1 MRVWGLGGNG
11 THGEVREVGVDG
23 MKGEVRREMGV
34 TKAMVLKIAGVKMRK
49 EAESNGAI
57 LFVDCL
63 LLLLSRLGESGCIK
77 EIVRGSVL
85 V

>member
-1 MRVWGLGGNG
+1 MWGLGGNG
-11 THGEVREVGVDG
+11 THSEVREVGVDG

-57 LFVDCL
+57 LSVDCL
-63 LLLLSRLGESGCIK
+63 LLLLSGLGESGCIK